1 MPQDNCKIGDYRVER
16 WLQRSNVNCTALV
29 VDEHGAKFAL
39 RGVKEELIP
48 ESGRLR
54 LKHEVAALRNLNG
67 RTFSR
72 PLDSG
77 VAEGWSYVTY
87 RWNVGTPLSKSIV
100 DNDLPKDAQQLS
112 NTVLQIAVD
121 CLEALQLVHEVGCIH
136 RDLRPSHI
144 ISTPNGR
151 YILGGYGPQCIG
163 NAFGNTGTQALEFAS
178 FASPELAGSIE
189 HDLTPASD
197 LYSLGLVL
205 YSVLNGHPPYVGD
218 DLGAILFEHLTHIPS
233 YENLPDNTPGIVLQF
248 INRLLEKEVRD
259 RYQTAQSALADAIQI
274 KSALG
279 DADALSRVT
288 IGRHDTRSE
297 LTEPSFVGRSQ
308 EMEAIQKQIDSAG
321 DGNHETL
328 IAVGKSGMGKSR
340 LLLEAIRL
348 ATQRGFSIHRSVAS
362 DQATQA
368 PMGPLLSIVDGLA
381 QQLSFSDSALD
392 AAAEAFIEYRGEIAT
407 AMPSLARVLGWK
419 AASLG
424 GPEELGQG
432 RVTAAFC
439 RVLGFAAFDR
449 PALLC
454 IDDCQWLDKPSL
466 RVLEEFVRTKP
477 ENLLLLIGSRP
488 NEGVSEQV
496 RAALPDATL
505 LEFGELEH
513 SGISDLIESMAGF
526 LPDSIRE
533 TVVTMAS
540 GSPFMATAAM
550 RGLVESGA
558 LVPSDEGWH
567 VNDEKLA
574 SFETAGD
581 SANILLKRLEFV
593 DQEAIQVL
601 NVGAVIGKQFDIQ
614 IPLTLTGLA
623 YEEAFQKLA
632 RVRDQGLIWMKPDGK
647 LAFVHDK
654 IREAVVAGIHPE
666 SRRELHEQVAN
677 YLQIHR
683 PENCFDLAYHFDAA
697 KRPELAWNHALEAA
711 EQAKKGYALDSA
723 EAQYRIATRAL
734 DLANNAGTSHSPN
747 NVVLDPD
754 SRFAIESGLADVLL
768 LLGKYAEADQ
778 WLKSAI
784 DSAPSPNA
792 IASVRLKQGDLAFKR
807 GDKGE
812 AMTLFEQAL
821 RDAGQFVP
829 NSSWQLWVGLVKE
842 ILVQV
847 AHSVFP
853 SRFQSSDDVPTDSDR
868 MVWRMYSKLA
878 HCYWYVRDKNYT
890 LWAHLRELNLAE
902 RYAETLELA
911 QAYSEHAPVMSLIP
925 WQSRGLDYA
934 KRSLRIRTEHQDLW
948 GQGQSRN
955 FLSIMFYSGAKF
967 EECLNQ
973 AQQAV
978 SVLER
983 TGDFWEVHMAQYQAA
998 ASMYRLGELKEAAAS
1013 AKALYESAVRRGDDQ
1028 SSGNAI
1034 DLWARASMG
1043 RVPKHIVRTEILRD
1057 KQDHQGQCHLFLA
1070 EGVQHHEAGRYDE
1083 AIQCFRSAV
1092 KAVQRTGVL
1101 NAYITPNYPWLA
1113 TSLRRQFESNP
1124 PKLASTRFRA
1134 IRRMKMAAYAAVWV
1148 SLRFRND
1155 LPHALRELA
1164 ANMAIRGKA
1173 RRAIFIAKQSIAVAE
1188 KQGAVYEAAQ
1198 SSLLLAQLRYE
1209 FYVETDETKKAL
1221 DDANANLETILE
1233 TVSKATDSTAL
1244 SLVDRFQTLLDAGRN
1259 IIAATNH
1266 DAILERTQSAA
1277 TKLLRGD
1284 RVLILSKR
1292 QDEGNQTDRRSASR
1306 LEIVHPAGSTAS
1318 FDPSLVEKAERK
1330 EGATTSTQERVYV
1343 HGIANEN
1350 TGAFLVSPIA
1360 ATEDETYF
1368 LYVANTHVSGIYGSN
1383 ERRIANYL
1391 TSAAS
1396 GAFER
1401 ANGYEKLE
1409 KLNESLEQRVKDRT
1423 EAVVLRSEELERTAN
1438 ELRETQVEL
1447 ETARDLAE
1455 KASAS
1460 KSSFLACMSHEIRT
1474 PMSAILGFTEI
1485 LRTREINANEQQK
1498 YLRRIHTNGSH
1509 LLNLLNEV
1517 LDFSKIEADRLEI
1530 ELLSTDP
1537 YELISDAIAALAS
1550 QAETKKITL
1559 SFEAIGSFPERIE
1572 TDPTRLRQIIL
1583 NLVGNALKFTT
1594 EGGVTATMQ
1603 LDSSA
1608 ERPYLQIDIRDTGI
1622 GISEEQQRR
1631 IFTPFTQA
1639 DASTTRQF
1647 GGTGLGLSISKRLAE
1662 ALGGGIEI
1670 SSVMGEGSTFSVR
1683 IAVGDIDEVRM
1694 ITAAEAEQKSET
1706 VEPACTEV
1714 SLVGRRILVVDD
1726 VDANRELVGYL
1737 LHEANAEVQF
1747 AVNGQ
1752 EALDIVA
1759 TTESPFHLILMDMQM
1774 PVLDGYAATRELRRL
1789 DFTAPIVALTANNL
1803 PGDREKCLRAG
1814 CDTLVEKPIDFDH
1827 LLSTV
1832 SNLTAPTVTETCEVI
1847 RSVVLNGSEPTEPPQ
1862 EKPSPAKQDAED
1874 DSNQLESMM
1883 ARLGNEYIR
1892 ELEQNWNQ
1900 FELAIQ
1906 NEDLEDLQLLVHTAK
1921 GTSGTFGLDDIEQ
1934 LMREIED
1941 AILADKTEHIASLL
1955 QKTQHKIADAARSSE
1970 LFPQI

>member
-1 MPQDNCKIGDYRVER
+1 MPQANSKIGDYRVER
-16 WLQRSNVNCTALV
+16 WLQRSGANCTALV
-29 VDEHGAKFAL
+29 VDEDGNKRTL
-39 RGVKEELIP
+39 RAVKKELIA
-48 ESGRLR
+48 ESGQLR
-54 LKHEVAALRNLNG
+54 LQHEVATLRVLSS
-67 RTFSR
+67 RTYGN
-72 PLDSG
+72 PVETGEAD
-77 VAEGWSYVTY
+77 GWSYVTY
-87 RWNVGTPLSKSIV
+87 RWNVGTPLSKSLV
-100 DNDLPKDAQQLS
+100 DDDLPKEASQLCS
-112 NTVLQIAVD
+112 TILQIAID
-121 CLEALQLVHEVGCIH
+121 CLESLQLIHEAGCIH

-144 ISTPNGR
+144 VSTPSGR
-151 YILGGYGPQCIG
+151 YVLGGYGPQCIG

-218 DLGAILFEHLTHIPS
+218 DLGAILFEHLTNIPT
-233 YENLPDNTPGIVLQF
+233 YENLPENTPSVILQF

-259 RYQTAQSALADAIQI
+259 RYQTAQSALADALLI

-279 DADALSRVT
+279 DDEALSQVA

-308 EMEAIQKQIDSAG
+308 EMDAIQQQIDSAAE
-321 DGNHETL
+321 GNHETL

-381 QQLSFSDSALD
+381 QQLSFSESALD

-407 AMPSLARVLGWK
+407 AMPSLARVLGWQ
-419 AASLG
+419 ATSLG

-439 RVLGFAAFDR
+439 RVLGFAAYDR

-466 RVLEEFVRTKP
+466 RVLEEFVQAKP
-477 ENLLLLIGSRP
+477 QNLLLLIGSRP

-513 SGISDLIESMAGF
+513 AGISDLIESMAGI
-526 LPDSIRE
+526 LPDSVRE

-558 LVPSDEGWH
+558 LVPSDEGWQ
-567 VNDEKLA
+567 VNEEKLA

-593 DQEAIQVL
+593 DEEAIRVL
-601 NVGAVIGKQFDIQ
+601 NVGAVIGKQFEIQ

-654 IREAVVAGIHPE
+654 IREAVV
-666 SRRELHEQVAN
+666 SRINVETRRDLHERVAE
-677 YLQIHR
+677 YLQEHS

-697 KRPELAWNHALEAA
+697 KRPELAWHHALLAA
-711 EQAKKGYALDSA
+711 EQAKQGYALDSA
-723 EAQYRIATRAL
+723 EAQFRIATRAL
-734 DLANNAGTSHSPN
+734 DLANEDPKDGESIVH
-747 NVVLDPD
+747 LDPD

-792 IASVRLKQGDLAFKR
+792 VASMRLKQGDLAFKR

-829 NSSWQLWVGLVKE
+829 NSTWQLWVGVIRE
-842 ILVQV
+842 ICVQI
-847 AHSVFP
+847 AHSIFP
-853 SRFQSSDDVPTDSDR
+853 SRFRASDEMPSDSDR

-902 RYAETLELA
+902 RYPETLELA

-934 KRSLRIRTEHQDLW
+934 KRSLRIRTDHQDLW

-1043 RVPKHIVRTEILRD
+1043 RVPSHIVRAEVLRE

-1070 EGVQHHEAGRYDE
+1070 EGVQHHEAKRYDE
-1083 AIQCFRSAV
+1083 AIKCFRSAV
-1092 KAVQRTGVL
+1092 QAVKRTGVL

-1134 IRRMKMAAYAAVWV
+1134 IQRMKLAAYSAVWV

-1173 RRAIFIAKQSIAVAE
+1173 RRAIFVAKQSVAVAE

-1198 SSLLLAQLRYE
+1198 SAMLLAQLRHE
-1209 FYVETDETKKAL
+1209 FYVESEETEKAL
-1221 DDANANLETILE
+1221 QDSRSQLDTILE
-1233 TVSKATDSTAL
+1233 AVSKATDSTSL
-1244 SLVDRFQTLLDAGRN
+1244 SLVDRFENLLDAGRN
-1259 IIAATNH
+1259 IIAAPH
-1266 DAILERTQSAA
+1266 RDAILERTQSAA
-1277 TKLLRGD
+1277 MKLLRGD
-1284 RVLILSKR
+1284 RVLILAKSH
-1292 QDEGNQTDRRSASR
+1292 DETSATDRRTRNR

-1318 FDPSLVEKAERK
+1318 FDPSLVEQAERK

-1350 TGAFLVSPIA
+1350 SGAFLVSPVA
-1360 ATEDETYF
+1360 ATDDHTYF
-1368 LYVANTHVSGIYGSN
+1368 LYVANSHVSGIFGSN

-1423 EAVVLRSEELERTAN
+1423 EAVVQRSEELERTAN

-1455 KASAS
+1455 RASES

-1485 LRTREINANEQQK
+1485 LRTRVIDATEQQK
-1498 YLRRIHTNGSH
+1498 YLRRIHSNGSH

-1550 QAETKKITL
+1550 QAESKNIFL
-1559 SFEAIGSFPERIE
+1559 EFEAIGPFPERIE

-1583 NLVGNALKFTT
+1583 NLVGNALKFTS

-1603 LDSSA
+1603 LDSSGDH
-1608 ERPYLQIDIRDTGI
+1608 PYLQIDIRDTGI
-1622 GISEEQQRR
+1622 GISEEQQRK

-1647 GGTGLGLSISKRLAE
+1647 GGTGLGLSISKRLSE

-1670 SSVMGEGSTFSVR
+1670 SSVVDEGSTFSVR
-1683 IAVGDIDEVRM
+1683 ISVGDIDEVRM
-1694 ITAAEAEQKSET
+1694 ITAEEAEKKAESIEIT
-1706 VEPACTEV
+1706 TAEV
-1714 SLVGRRILVVDD
+1714 SLLGRRILVVDD

-1737 LHEANAEVQF
+1737 LREANAEVHF
-1747 AVNGQ
+1747 ATNGQ
-1752 EALDIVA
+1752 EALDLV
-1759 TTESPFHLILMDMQM
+1759 ESSQEPYHLILMDMQM
-1774 PVLDGYAATRELRRL
+1774 PVLDGYEATRELRRR

-1814 CDTLVEKPIDFDH
+1814 CDSLVEKPIDFD
-1827 LLSTV
+1827 LLLATV
-1832 SNLTAPTVTETCEVI
+1832 NSLP
-1847 RSVVLNGSEPTEPPQ
+1847 VLS
-1862 EKPSPAKQDAED
+1862 
-1874 DSNQLESMM
+1874 QL
-1883 ARLGNEYIR
+1883 
-1892 ELEQNWNQ
+1892 
-1900 FELAIQ
+1900 
-1906 NEDLEDLQLLVHTAK
+1906 
-1921 GTSGTFGLDDIEQ
+1921 
-1934 LMREIED
+1934 
-1941 AILADKTEHIASLL
+1941 
-1955 QKTQHKIADAARSSE
+1955 
-1970 LFPQI
+1970 